1 MPNRH
6 GFIVGSTPVIR
17 PGGASVVMTV
27 TGTSANAALPTLDSG
42 KLPPYIAYSGTPLVR
57 LALGLVGVS
66 ADDGALLVSGP
77 EFFRVSPGHTHFAMV
92 TTDAGTK
99 FDLSITPLDKVDMRA
114 TVPGVKVGGADS
126 VSSTSVANG
135 ATVELAI
142 PNASNGKKAKIV
154 HVRGA
159 PATYVKPGF
168 TGDTIHSPIRG
179 TRMRQQHP
187 VIMDVSGYTHIL
199 ATARTGSGHA
209 VYISPVEE

>member
-27 TGTSANAALPTLDSG
+27 TGTSANAALPSLDSG
-42 KLPPYIAYSGTPLVR
+42 KLPEYIAYSGTALVR
-57 LALGLVGVS
+57 IAFGLVGVS
-66 ADDGALLVSGP
+66 ADNGALMVGGT
-77 EFFRVSPGHTHFAMV
+77 EFLRVSRGHTHFAMV
-92 TTDAGTK
+92 STDAGTK
-99 FDLSITPLDKVDMRA
+99 NDISITPLDKVDMRA
-114 TVPGVKVGGADS
+114 TVPGVKVGAADS
-126 VSSTSVANG
+126 VSSTSIDNN

-159 PATYVKPGF
+159 PAVYVKPGF
-168 TGDTIHSPIRG
+168 TGEFIDSPIRG
-179 TRMRQQHP
+179 TRIRNQNP
-187 VIMDVSGYTHIL
+187 LIMDVSGYTHML
-199 ATARTGSGHA
+199 ATARTGTGHA